1 MRKYVLCVSLTLL
14 ATVNL
19 IMAQALG
26 EAPFNRLDPA
36 FDRIVPTDAKLD
48 LVKGGFGFLEGPVW
62 VEDGPNSYLAVTDM
76 AANVIYKWTPDG
88 NVSVLLDRSGYTG
101 YDIWRVGMPEPSG
114 RGLYFMIGS
123 NGLALDLQ
131 GRFVIAGWASR
142 SIKRLEPDGSQTTLA
157 DRYDGKRF
165 GGPNDL
171 VVKKNGTIYFTDG
184 VGGLRAR
191 GDDPSR
197 ELMIQG
203 VYMLKD
209 GTVTFVE
216 EVNGANG
223 ILLSPD
229 ETILYANSGPGK
241 VISRFDVRSDDMP
254 VDGRVFADFN
264 EDKTPGITDGMKVD
278 TEGNLY
284 TTCCGGVWILSPEGK
299 KLGMIRTPERAAN
312 LAFGDSDFRTLYI
325 YPGAYGPVQD
335 SSEQRRYSGALAITS
350 SCPASE
356 IRWRILSS
364 ESRGSE
370 APPR

>member
-284 TTCCGGVWILSPEGK
+284 TTCCGASGFS
-299 KLGMIRTPERAAN
+299 RRRARSSDDSNAR
-312 LAFGDSDFRTLYI
+312 AGGESCVRRFGLPDAV